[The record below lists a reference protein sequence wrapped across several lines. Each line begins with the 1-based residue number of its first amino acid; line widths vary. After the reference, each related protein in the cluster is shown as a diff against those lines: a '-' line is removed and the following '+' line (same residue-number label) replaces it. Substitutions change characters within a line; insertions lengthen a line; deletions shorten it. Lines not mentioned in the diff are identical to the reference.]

1 MTSNIKLKQEC
12 KATLNSIRE
21 LLPQQ
26 DRQNIEPLLRRIL
39 DLTKGLVEN
48 AKVSP
53 EEHEALASQ
62 VGTLTK
68 ERARLSNTIDAL
80 RRDLEKASTLKDA
93 LAALESEK
101 NHLNDLLTD
110 VIFDSL
116 HRCAANGI
124 GLIAKCGDSEVA
136 EWIAEKTAS
145 NELDAIERRALL
157 ALCLMVTSVV
167 PSDETVSQML
177 AHICSI
183 PKPNGS
189 TRWMTSMSSCFK
201 PTGQSGASED
211 SEDDEWWWL
220 AVNGGSYAAC
230 FVQAR
235 AADLEVAPVPEQLI
249 GFRTREKQLEIQQ
262 FLLTA
267 PMDDVQQYM
276 ASLPAKI
283 KSGEVACVR
292 PRNPE
297 PPTHGSTS
305 WHLRR
310 HKAV

>member
-12 KATLNSIRE
+12 KATLNSIRD
-21 LLPQQ
+21 LLPQE
-26 DRQNIEPLLRRIL
+26 DRQKIEPLLRQIL

-68 ERARLSNTIDAL
+68 ERTRLSETIAAL

-93 LAALESEK
+93 LASLESEK
-101 NHLNDLLTD
+101 NHLDNLLTD

-124 GLIAKCGDSEVA
+124 GLIAKCGDSGVTQ
-136 EWIAEKTAS
+136 WIAEKTAS
-145 NELDAIERRALL
+145 IELDAIERRALL
-157 ALCLMVTSVV
+157 AVCQVAASACLSEEAVAELVKVFSFIST
-167 PSDETVSQML
+167 
-177 AHICSI
+177 
-183 PKPNGS
+183 PNGAS
-189 TRWMTSMSSCFK
+189 HWESAFSSCFK
-201 PTGQSGASED
+201 AAGQSGPSED
-211 SEDDEWWWL
+211 SEEDEWWWL
-220 AVNGGSYAAC
+220 AVNGASCAAC

-249 GFRTREKQLEIQQ
+249 GFRTREEQLEIQQ

-267 PMDDVQQYM
+267 PIEDVDRYL
-276 ASLPAKI
+276 ASLPPKI
-283 KSGEVACVR
+283 KAGEMGYVR

-297 PPTHGSTS
+297 PPTHGPTN
-305 WHLRR
+305 WHLKRR
-310 HKAV
+310 